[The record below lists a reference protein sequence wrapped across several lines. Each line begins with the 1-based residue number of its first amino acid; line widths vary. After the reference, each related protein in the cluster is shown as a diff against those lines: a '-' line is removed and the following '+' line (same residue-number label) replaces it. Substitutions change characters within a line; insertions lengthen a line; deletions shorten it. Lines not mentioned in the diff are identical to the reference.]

1 MMLNTLH
8 FLQKEIETKTAAVT
22 NMIES
27 MYVENPPKKTQS
39 MMAIK
44 LWQKKTSI
52 INYY

>member
-27 MYVENPPKKTQS
+27 MYVEN
-39 MMAIK
+39 
-44 LWQKKTSI
+44 QKKNTEHDG
-52 INYY
+52 N